1 MDYFHFLFIG
11 AVSTD
16 GARDELEASEQR
28 EIQMESLDESC
39 QSPCCVDKASAHHPP
54 SIFNTGDTYTHKD
67 KGKQLKTY
75 ARHIQPSWF
84 QEFPWISVCSSTL
97 KIYCCICPEAKLKG
111 FLTFSKNYKPAF
123 VKNAFKNLKKAKERF
138 RDHESSSMHAEAV
151 LKHGA
156 RQSSP
161 GVDSLL
167 NKQLDSEQLFHRK
180 MLMKLLRAVS
190 YLTRQGLPLRGHHED
205 KNSFEGNLNQLLLQ
219 SEDNPGME
227 SWLHQR
233 EDISPDI
240 SNELITM
247 MGQFILRSILV
258 NIRKALWFSI
268 LADEATDISR
278 NEQMSL
284 CIRWVDESY
293 LIHEDVLGPFQ
304 LPNTKSATIFSSIK
318 DILIRCALP
327 IAQCRGQ
334 AFDGASSMS
343 GANNGVQALL
353 KRENSKAFYVHCL
366 AHNLN
371 LCLKDVTNS
380 CVLIRNVMDFIYS
393 LVQLIRFSPK
403 RLSLFDSIKKD
414 ITINTGET
422 TPSLRVVCPTRWTV
436 RHSSINSIL
445 CNYKVLITA
454 LEEIQLGHDEYA
466 AKASGLLTQMRSFEI
481 YFALKLA
488 YLVFSLAEQLSI
500 NLQSVD
506 LTVQEA
512 LNGARLLRS
521 HLESLRSE
529 EHFDHFYELACQE
542 SYSLTNEPCLPRQ
555 RKAPKRY
562 DEGSQPHYFD
572 CPKSRYRHSYY
583 EILDPAAGEIER
595 RFTHDDLKIVT
606 QIEELLINAGN
617 GVLND
622 SFDPSLHIYLEND
635 IDLERLKT
643 HLSLVKDMVQNVGDN
658 EITRVTSV
666 RTISDAMNTST
677 IYKSML
683 SEVDKLLKL
692 YYTFPVT
699 TASSERSFSSLRRIK
714 TFLRT
719 TMTEC

>member
-39 QSPCCVDKASAHHPP
+39 QCPCCVDQASAHHSP
-54 SIFNTGDTYTHKD
+54 SIFNTGVTYTHKD

-97 KIYCCICPEAKLKG
+97 KIYCCVCREAKSKV

-123 VKNAFKNLKKAKERF
+123 VENGFQNLKKAKERF

-151 LKHGA
+151 LKLGA
-156 RQSSP
+156 QQSSP

-180 MLMKLLRAVS
+180 MLMKLLSAIF

-205 KNSFEGNLNQLLLQ
+205 KNSFEGNLYQLLLLQ

-233 EDISPDI
+233 EYISPDI

-293 LIHEDVLGPFQ
+293 LIHEDVLGLFQ

-327 IAQCRGQ
+327 IAQCRG
-334 AFDGASSMS
+334 
-343 GANNGVQALL
+343 
-353 KRENSKAFYVHCL
+353 
-366 AHNLN
+366 
-371 LCLKDVTNS
+371 T
-380 CVLIRNVMDFIYS
+380 
-393 LVQLIRFSPK
+393 
-403 RLSLFDSIKKD
+403 SI
-414 ITINTGET
+414 
-422 TPSLRVVCPTRWTV
+422 
-436 RHSSINSIL
+436 
-445 CNYKVLITA
+445 
-454 LEEIQLGHDEYA
+454 
-466 AKASGLLTQMRSFEI
+466 
-481 YFALKLA
+481 
-488 YLVFSLAEQLSI
+488 
-500 NLQSVD
+500 
-506 LTVQEA
+506 
-512 LNGARLLRS
+512 
-521 HLESLRSE
+521 
-529 EHFDHFYELACQE
+529 
-542 SYSLTNEPCLPRQ
+542 
-555 RKAPKRY
+555 
-562 DEGSQPHYFD
+562 
-572 CPKSRYRHSYY
+572 
-583 EILDPAAGEIER
+583 
-595 RFTHDDLKIVT
+595 
-606 QIEELLINAGN
+606 
-617 GVLND
+617 
-622 SFDPSLHIYLEND
+622 
-635 IDLERLKT
+635 
-643 HLSLVKDMVQNVGDN
+643 
-658 EITRVTSV
+658 
-666 RTISDAMNTST
+666 
-677 IYKSML
+677 
-683 SEVDKLLKL
+683 
-692 YYTFPVT
+692 
-699 TASSERSFSSLRRIK
+699 
-714 TFLRT
+714 
-719 TMTEC
+719 